1 MPSLYRSLLL
11 LTLGALSVN
20 AGVVLRRQDLDPE
33 SSVYKLLASNSTISL
48 PDLSVPLVNTTTTD
62 VRGDVPD
69 TTDLTADVLSSASSS
84 LTAEEFIEPTV
95 SDEALVFSI
104 SSVTTSAVTAADVSA
119 TNTFLFSVTLPVF
132 LAAKAAGVPTTLDW
146 TDDGCSYSPDY
157 PAGFNFLSSCKR
169 HDFGYRNF
177 KAQSRFTEANR
188 LLIDDN
194 FKRDLYNMCGTYGL
208 LKREVCEGIAD
219 VYYEAVR
226 AFGGL

>member
-1 MPSLYRSLLL
+1 MPSLYCSLLL

-69 TTDLTADVLSSASSS
+69 TTDLTTDVL
-84 LTAEEFIEPTV
+84 
-95 SDEALVFSI
+95 
-104 SSVTTSAVTAADVSA
+104 SVTTSAVTASDVSA

-132 LAAKAAGVPTTLDW
+132 LAAKAVGVPTTLDW

-194 FKRDLYNMCGTYGL
+194 LKKDLYNECGTYGWVQ
-208 LKREVCEGIAD
+208 REICEGIAD

>member
-11 LTLGALSVN
+11 LALGALSVN

-33 SSVYKLLASNSTISL
+33 SSVYKLLASNSTIYL
-48 PDLSVPLVNTTTTD
+48 PDLTVALVNTTTTD

-69 TTDLTADVLSSASSS
+69 TTDLKVDVLSSASSS
-84 LTAEEFIEPTV
+84 LTAEDFIEPTV
-95 SDEALVFSI
+95 SDEALVFSV
-104 SSVTTSAVTAADVSA
+104 SSVTTSAITAADVSA

-146 TDDGCSYSPDY
+146 SDDGCSYSPDR
-157 PAGFNFLSSCKR
+157 PAGFNFLDSCKR

-177 KAQSRFTEANR
+177 KAQNRLTDANR
-188 LLIDDN
+188 LAIDNN
-194 FKRDLYNMCGTYGL
+194 FKKDLYNECGKQGF
-208 LKREVCEGIAD
+208 LKQGVCEGIAD

>member
-1 MPSLYRSLLL
+1 MPSLYCSLLL

-69 TTDLTADVLSSASSS
+69 TTDLTTDVLSSASSS

-95 SDEALVFSI
+95 SDDALVFSI
-104 SSVTTSAVTAADVSA
+104 SSVTTSAVTASDVSA

-132 LAAKAAGVPTTLDW
+132 LAAKAVGVPTTLDW

-194 FKRDLYNMCGTYGL
+194 LKKDLYNECGTYGWVQ
-208 LKREVCEGIAD
+208 REICEGIAD